1 MQIGGNHRH
10 SQLVRAFY
18 LIPTP
23 TLLLESPGFFHRVF
37 ENHSFNC
44 STNGA
49 CSVAASYKPPMLVT
63 RVRLP
68 ACAECAGW
76 PEGSRPPW
84 IQHSTHF
91 CQGSTVFANR
101 GAQLWHCHERR
112 NRTRSSRMGSQYEAI
127 VLCACWKN
135 QRRCSSS
142 HLLVTPAAHVV

>member
-1 MQIGGNHRH
+1 MALPHEQRCLWASELGPGWSSETGLVQCHENENLKF
-10 SQLVRAFY
+10 SQTHVSAR
-18 LIPTP
+18 
-23 TLLLESPGFFHRVF
+23 
-37 ENHSFNC
+37 
-44 STNGA
+44 
-49 CSVAASYKPPMLVT
+49 SVAASYKPPMLVT
-63 RVRLP
+63 RARLP

-127 VLCACWKN
+127 VLCACWKKFKGGFSVVTSWWRQ
-135 QRRCSSS
+135 QR
-142 HLLVTPAAHVV
+142 T

>member
-1 MQIGGNHRH
+1 MRSAANPVCQTTHTHTHTREH
-10 SQLVRAFY
+10 TPWCVRGRGYAGCGVNVCTA
-18 LIPTP
+18 LHGLTV
-23 TLLLESPGFFHRVF
+23 SAR
-37 ENHSFNC
+37 
-44 STNGA
+44 
-49 CSVAASYKPPMLVT
+49 SVVASYKPPMLVT

-127 VLCACWKN
+127 VLCACWKIKGGFQVVTSWSRQ
-135 QRRCSSS
+135 QR
-142 HLLVTPAAHVV
+142 T